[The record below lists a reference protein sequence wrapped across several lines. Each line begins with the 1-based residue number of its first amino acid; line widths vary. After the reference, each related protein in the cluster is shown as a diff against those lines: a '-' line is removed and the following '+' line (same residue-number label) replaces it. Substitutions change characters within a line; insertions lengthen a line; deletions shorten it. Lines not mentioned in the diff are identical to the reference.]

1 MEGNADPKL
10 REAARNSP
18 ELASLLGGV
27 HRDPGPRYR
36 RIAAIAAAAAVGV
49 VALWYAGSALRARRP
64 ASEPAAEI
72 DQSVYLLPI
81 KTEQVA
87 QGEETSPFQGFA
99 VSVDTVPA
107 GGVISIGGVVRGEA
121 PVLAN
126 LECRGAEK
134 LEVRADKAGFRPVR
148 RQVGCRTDTLVKLT
162 LTLDAR

>member
-1 MEGNADPKL
+1 M
-10 REAARNSP
+10 
-18 ELASLLGGV
+18 LASV

-36 RIAAIAAAAAVGV
+36 RLAAIVGAAAVGV
-49 VALWYAGSALRARRP
+49 GALWYAASALRPSRP
-64 ASEPAAEI
+64 AGEPALEI
-72 DQSVYLLPI
+72 DRSVYLLPI

-126 LECRGAEK
+126 IECRGAEK
-134 LEVRADKAGFRPVR
+134 VEVRADKAGFRPAL
-148 RQVGCRTDTLVKLT
+148 RQVGCRADTLVKLT